1 MFFLSMA
8 GHVITLYRG
17 AEKPVDYKDGRRPH
31 RVKQEFSPNHRYDP
45 VFLLVINDGYD
56 NCCNLAIYFPIMSNS
71 RLTIDPTRI
80 SQKLVCSIVYGM
92 IAT

>member
-1 MFFLSMA
+1 MTKPIGVVPDRSGYSTIIQKQGMFLLSMA

-45 VFLLVINDGYD
+45 VFLLEIKRVMTTAVTWQYT
-56 NCCNLAIYFPIMSNS
+56 F
-71 RLTIDPTRI
+71 R
-80 SQKLVCSIVYGM
+80 
-92 IAT
+92 